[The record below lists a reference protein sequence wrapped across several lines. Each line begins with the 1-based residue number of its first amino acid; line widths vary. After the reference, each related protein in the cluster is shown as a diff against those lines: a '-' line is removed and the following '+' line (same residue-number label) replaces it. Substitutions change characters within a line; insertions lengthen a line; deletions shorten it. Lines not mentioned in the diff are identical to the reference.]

1 VESWAQQEN
10 EPNIW
15 HQRFTSYRLMG
26 HQRSL
31 LGCYREEKARSS
43 LKKLDRAKAIPGA
56 WREAS
61 KRWQWEE
68 RARDWDLG
76 QARSTEEVVKS
87 ARSSQ
92 TQKQVALEGEWLDRE
107 ARLRAKAYEWM
118 EHYLFD
124 RVKEIKITEKEGLS
138 SEGEMI
144 SEKTTTTTQKL
155 PPQWMIERFIGRR
168 DYATQFN
175 VLMDLLKSI
184 MAIEGTSE
192 DLQQIKGM
200 IQASL
205 EGLLLESGVDEV
217 RTLLSRGG

>member
-1 VESWAQQEN
+1 
-10 EPNIW
+10 
-15 HQRFTSYRLMG
+15 
-26 HQRSL
+26 
-31 LGCYREEKARSS
+31 
-43 LKKLDRAKAIPGA
+43 
-56 WREAS
+56 
-61 KRWQWEE
+61 
-68 RARDWDLG
+68 
-76 QARSTEEVVKS
+76 
-87 ARSSQ
+87 
-92 TQKQVALEGEWLDRE
+92 
-107 ARLRAKAYEWM
+107 M